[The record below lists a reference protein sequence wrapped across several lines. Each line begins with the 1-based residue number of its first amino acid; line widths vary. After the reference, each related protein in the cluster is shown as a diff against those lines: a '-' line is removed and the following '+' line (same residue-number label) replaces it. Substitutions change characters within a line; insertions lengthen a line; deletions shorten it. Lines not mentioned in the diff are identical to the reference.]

1 MIAPVTFANRYDHFP
16 SGARVGADARGVR
29 ANAANAESGPATGGL
44 SPQARQ
50 KVAELQRRDREVRAH
65 ELAHVAAGAGLIA
78 RGANFTYVTGPDGQ
92 RYAVAGD
99 VRIDTSPGRTPE
111 ETLRRAEQVRA
122 AALAPADPSPQ
133 DYAVAAEAARMAA
146 EARQA
151 MAAERRQEQTT
162 EVSGSAP
169 LTAAADKANQAARF
183 APAALRPQTIGRLI
197 DLFA

>member
-1 MIAPVTFANRYDHFP
+1 M
-16 SGARVGADARGVR
+16 
-29 ANAANAESGPATGGL
+29 
-44 SPQARQ
+44 
-50 KVAELQRRDREVRAH
+50 
-65 ELAHVAAGAGLIA
+65 
-78 RGANFTYVTGPDGQ
+78 
-92 RYAVAGD
+92 AGD

-133 DYAVAAEAARMAA
+133 DYVVAAEAARMAA

-162 EVSGSAP
+162 EVLGSAP
-169 LTAAADKANQAARF
+169 LTAVADKANQAARF
-183 APAALRPQTIGRLI
+183 APAALKPQTIGRII

>member
-44 SPQARQ
+44 SPQAHQ

-146 EARQA
+146 E
-151 MAAERRQEQTT
+151 
-162 EVSGSAP
+162 
-169 LTAAADKANQAARF
+169 
-183 APAALRPQTIGRLI
+183 
-197 DLFA
+197 